1 MWCTYFFCGALPLEV
16 VVVGDPGEG
25 LAHRQ
30 PAARLGLVVGGLARG
45 GGEVG
50 ARHGVARQRPRPRHR
65 HRALAGLQ
73 CCGTE
78 LKQMKFRT
86 INAGCQHQTA
96 AVIHKQPRVHFAVFL
111 FRVALLPLL
120 PPSTLLLLLV
130 SLSWLLSAPVCG
142 CLTSPDTLHINTS
155 QHTDWMGVSCLKVCL
170 VTHIAG
176 KINLHYQLLFSHKLT
191 HSDLYLVSKLVLGK
205 GPLNSIILILL
216 RLCKIFSALF
226 LFYSQVISW
235 CRRFNFLHFG
245 FR

>member
-1 MWCTYFFCGALPLEV
+1 MRCTYFFCGALPLEV

-73 CCGTE
+73 CSAAE

-111 FRVALLPLL
+111 FRVALPPSPLPPPLCCSSSSLHLGVCQLWCVAVSLL
-120 PPSTLLLLLV
+120 PTHYTSTQ
-130 SLSWLLSAPVCG
+130 
-142 CLTSPDTLHINTS
+142 HNTPTGWEC
-155 QHTDWMGVSCLKVCL
+155 HV
-170 VTHIAG
+170 
-176 KINLHYQLLFSHKLT
+176 
-191 HSDLYLVSKLVLGK
+191 
-205 GPLNSIILILL
+205 
-216 RLCKIFSALF
+216 
-226 LFYSQVISW
+226 
-235 CRRFNFLHFG
+235 
-245 FR
+245 

>member
-50 ARHGVARQRPRPRHR
+50 ARHGVARQRARPRHR

-73 CCGTE
+73 CSGTE

-111 FRVALLPLL
+111 FRVALLP
-120 PPSTLLLLLV
+120 PPPPSSTLLLLLV
-130 SLSWLLSAPVCG
+130 SPSWLLSAPVCG
-142 CLTSPDTLHINTS
+142 CLTSPDTLHINTA

-170 VTHIAG
+170 VKHIAG
-176 KINLHYQLLFSHKLT
+176 KINLHY
-191 HSDLYLVSKLVLGK
+191 YL
-205 GPLNSIILILL
+205 
-216 RLCKIFSALF
+216 A
-226 LFYSQVISW
+226 IS
-235 CRRFNFLHFG
+235 LHTAVYI
-245 FR
+245 

>member
-1 MWCTYFFCGALPLEV
+1 M
-16 VVVGDPGEG
+16 VGDPGEG
-25 LAHRQ
+25 LTHRQ

-73 CCGTE
+73 CSAAE

-111 FRVALLPLL
+111 FRVALLPSPPLL
-120 PPSTLLLLLV
+120 PLHSAAPPRLSILV
-130 SLSWLLSAPVCG
+130 GVSSGVWLSHFSN
-142 CLTSPDTLHINTS
+142 TLHINTA

-170 VTHIAG
+170 VKHIAG
-176 KINLHYQLLFSHKLT
+176 KINLHY
-191 HSDLYLVSKLVLGK
+191 YL
-205 GPLNSIILILL
+205 
-216 RLCKIFSALF
+216 A
-226 LFYSQVISW
+226 IS
-235 CRRFNFLHFG
+235 LHTAIYI
-245 FR
+245 